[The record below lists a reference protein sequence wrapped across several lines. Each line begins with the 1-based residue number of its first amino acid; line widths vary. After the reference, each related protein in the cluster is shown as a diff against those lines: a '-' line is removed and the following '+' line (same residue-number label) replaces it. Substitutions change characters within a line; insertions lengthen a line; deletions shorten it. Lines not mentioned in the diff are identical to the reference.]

1 MVIEGHIQ
9 ALDRQH
15 ESDIILRAA
24 PQMVELVGAVAV
36 TEVQPPKTF
45 TLGSLRDGRLRVS
58 DPIEVTQMVVEGGK
72 YVIEATGLN
81 EFGFGNNLSEAI
93 QDLQAAIAELYL
105 TLEAEQGRLGPD
117 LVAVWGVIS
126 QKVRKAD
133 AASCS

>member
-1 MVIEGHIQ
+1 MVIEVQIQ

-24 PQMVELVGAVAV
+24 PQMVELVGTVAV

-72 YVIEATGLN
+72 YVIEATELN
-81 EFGFGNNLSEAI
+81 EFGFGNNHSEAI

-105 TLEAEQGRLGPD
+105 TLEAEQGRLGLD